1 MDWRVYLAKT
11 RNNIRTAQGAY
22 DQGDFDSCASR
33 AYFAVFQA
41 EVAALIKLTEF
52 RQDRWGHDRVQEEFN
67 RRLIRSRKLFPSA
80 LRFVHND
87 LIGRRHIADYTDQH
101 LSARTAERCLKH
113 AIDTVTTIA
122 GVLEKP

>member
-1 MDWRVYLAKT
+1 MREPFLFC
-11 RNNIRTAQGAY
+11 GLP
-22 DQGDFDSCASR
+22 SR
-33 AYFAVFQA
+33 D
-41 EVAALIKLTEF
+41 AALIKLTEF

-67 RRLIRSRKLFPSA
+67 RRLIRARKLFPSA

-113 AIDTVTTIA
+113 ATDMVTTIA
-122 GVLEKP
+122 RILEKP